1 MSRHASFAARSYRT
15 HGIVL
20 RTYKLGE
27 ADRII
32 VMLTPD
38 RGQVRAVAKGVR
50 RTTSKLGATLE
61 PFMYVD
67 AQIVQGRTLD
77 IVTQA
82 ELKRPYGQYIATDYT
97 LFTTANVMAETA
109 ERLTQADDES
119 SAVQYRLF
127 HGALATLARGGHN
140 PTRVLDS
147 YLLRALAAEGWAP
160 NFEECAKCGKPGPHA
175 SVNVVGGGSVCVDC
189 RPSGSLSPGPSTV
202 SLLAA
207 LLSGNW
213 EAIDLADPADQRAAS
228 GIVTAFVQWHLERG
242 LTSMRHIERITE

>member
-50 RTTSKLGATLE
+50 RTSSKLGATLE
-61 PFMYVD
+61 PFMLVD
-67 AQIVQGRTLD
+67 AQIVHGRSLD

-82 ELKRPYGQYIATDYT
+82 QLKRPYGQFIAADYT

-109 ERLTQADDES
+109 ERLTQTDDES

-127 HGALATLARGGHN
+127 HGALATLARNEHN
-140 PTRVLDS
+140 PSRVLDS

-160 NFEECAKCGKPGPHA
+160 SFDHCAKCGKPGPHSA
-175 SVNVVGGGSVCVDC
+175 VNIVLGGSVCVEC
-189 RPSGSLSPGPSTV
+189 RPSGSISPGPSTIE
-202 SLLAA
+202 LLAA
-207 LLSGNW
+207 LLSGDW
-213 EAIDLADPADQRAAS
+213 DRIDAAESADQRAAS
-228 GIVTAFVQWHLERG
+228 GIVTAFVQWHLERA
-242 LTSMRHIERITE
+242 LTSMRHIERTT

>member
-50 RTTSKLGATLE
+50 RTSSKLGATLE
-61 PFMYVD
+61 PFMLVD
-67 AQIVQGRTLD
+67 AQMVHGRSLD

-82 ELKRPYGQYIATDYT
+82 QLKRPYGQHIAADYT

-109 ERLTQADDES
+109 ERLTQTDEES

-127 HGALATLARGGHN
+127 HGALATLARNDHN
-140 PTRVLDS
+140 PSRVLDS

-160 NFEECAKCGKPGPHA
+160 NFEECAKCGKPGPHS
-175 SVNVVGGGSVCVDC
+175 SVNIVLGGSVCVDC
-189 RPSGSLSPGPSTV
+189 RPSGSMTPGPSTIV
-202 SLLAA
+202 LLAG
-207 LLSGNW
+207 LLSGDW
-213 EAIDLADPADQRAAS
+213 DTIDAADPADQRAAS
-228 GIVTAFVQWHLERG
+228 GIVAAFVQWHLERA
-242 LTSMRHIERITE
+242 LTSMKHIERTTS